1 MQRWNQD
8 AMIRAWNAASRFHR
22 GQFVPGTDIPYINHI
37 GAVAMEV
44 VAAVAQGD
52 EVQHPDLAI
61 QCALLH
67 DTIEDT
73 DATFERLASEFGKE
87 VAAGVMALTKNDAL
101 PTKEEKMGD
110 SLERI
115 QAQPG
120 EIWMVKMADRVV
132 NLQPPPRHWDTE
144 KIRRYR
150 EEAIWILDSLQSAN
164 RLLAARLGEKI
175 EVYKAYCQI

>member
-1 MQRWNQD
+1 MQCWNQD
-8 AMIRAWNAASRFHR
+8 MYIRAWNFASRFHKR
-22 GQFVPGTDIPYINHI
+22 QFVPGSDIPYINHI

-44 VAAVAQGD
+44 VAAVVDQGD
-52 EVQHPDLAI
+52 EVQDPDLAI

-73 DATFERLASEFGKE
+73 EATFELLASEFGEE
-87 VAAGVMALTKNDAL
+87 VAAGASALTKNDAL

-115 QAQPG
+115 QAQPR
-120 EIWMVKMADRVV
+120 EIWMVKMADRIT
-132 NLQPPPRHWDTE
+132 NLQPPPRHWNKE

-150 EEAIWILDSLQSAN
+150 EEAIWILESLKSAN
-164 RLLAARLGEKI
+164 RLLATRLEKKI
-175 EVYKAYCQI
+175 EAYKAYC